1 MSCGYPTNCTKPHD
15 IKQSLGRVVSL
26 SVDIFTS
33 GKRDGYREA
42 VVLLCFCGFSS
53 VFPSA
58 LLGLYLFYTLDFDS
72 AVAGGVASC
81 FGALL
86 TVALFLSKGIRC
98 LWMLFV
104 ISMFMKKSRN
114 LLLTA
119 GMSIVVLNNIHNTL
133 HNLKSLVMSMT
144 CNLKAKKEAII
155 GPFGN
160 YIEMLKTIGRLL
172 KGITDLGV
180 LNLDSKLK
188 VSPRLESEKFNFS
201 LSEAQQKLNKT
212 VEYAQALMETVTSV
226 THKMF
231 PAISILLLVLFIA
244 LHMRRYCSDMK
255 YKNKFISRK
264 FVLFDEKQKAEGK
277 PHVLPLTP
285 KEEKLYTHILS
296 ISPTQKERRRMMKF
310 GMPILSHSAVW
321 VLFIAV
327 DALMFYFVD
336 VITKRVSDIEP
347 FHVPL
352 IQSFITHEA
361 DFSFSVSLFEK
372 KCLPEPKLQLD
383 KSIYPLSAILLSLL
397 IMTLFAAKVSA
408 LRLAICERF
417 FTDTADE
424 RVEYLHRKILRKRF
438 KTRLEEDDC
447 SLKSLI
453 LKPHFWFP
461 LRSSCYKASLVSAW
475 IIGTGLLKFFGI

>member
-1 MSCGYPTNCTKPHD
+1 MLLSWMK

-42 VVLLCFCGFSS
+42 VVLLCFCAFSS
-53 VFPSA
+53 VLPSA

-72 AVAGGVASC
+72 AVAGGVTSC

-86 TVALFLSKGIRC
+86 TVALFLSKRIRC

-226 THKMF
+226 THKLF

-244 LHMRRYCSDMK
+244 LHMKRYCSDMK

-277 PHVLPLTP
+277 PHILPLTP

-352 IQSFITHEA
+352 IQKTHEA

-397 IMTLFAAKVSA
+397 IMTLFAAKVSQ

-417 FTDTADE
+417 FTAAADE

-461 LRSSCYKASLVSAW
+461 LLFRPKNNSQSAV
-475 IIGTGLLKFFGI
+475 

>member
-1 MSCGYPTNCTKPHD
+1 MK

-42 VVLLCFCGFSS
+42 VILLCFCGFSS
-53 VFPSA
+53 VLPST
-58 LLGLYLFYTLDFDS
+58 LLGLYIFYTLDFDS

-86 TVALFLSKGIRC
+86 TVALFLSKRIRC

-277 PHVLPLTP
+277 LHVLPLTP

-347 FHVPL
+347 FHE
-352 IQSFITHEA
+352 THEA

-397 IMTLFAAKVSA
+397 IMTLFAAKVSQ

-417 FTDTADE
+417 FTDAADE

-461 LRSSCYKASLVSAW
+461 LLFRPKNNPQSAV
-475 IIGTGLLKFFGI
+475 

>member
-1 MSCGYPTNCTKPHD
+1 MHSLFFEDRHILKSVEPQLFRMLLSWMK

-53 VFPSA
+53 VLPSA

-86 TVALFLSKGIRC
+86 TVALFLSKRIRC

-212 VEYAQALMETVTSV
+212 VDYAQALMETVTSV

-277 PHVLPLTP
+277 PHILPLTP

-352 IQSFITHEA
+352 IQSFIVRAGFFT
-361 DFSFSVSLFEK
+361 FS
-372 KCLPEPKLQLD
+372 
-383 KSIYPLSAILLSLL
+383 
-397 IMTLFAAKVSA
+397 
-408 LRLAICERF
+408 LRLFCFISF
-417 FTDTADE
+417 
-424 RVEYLHRKILRKRF
+424 
-438 KTRLEEDDC
+438 
-447 SLKSLI
+447 
-453 LKPHFWFP
+453 
-461 LRSSCYKASLVSAW
+461 
-475 IIGTGLLKFFGI
+475 